1 VVLHMLRGLIG
12 DEAFFAGLRRFYA
25 DWRFQKAGTDDL
37 RAAFEAASS
46 MPLERFF
53 ERWIM
58 GTSLPRVQINSVM
71 ADDRLSAVV
80 LIQQLDDVFDL
91 PITLVV
97 QYADG
102 PPETLVV
109 PVTTATMS
117 VPIARDRAIRR
128 ISVDDSVTLGDIRN

>member
-1 VVLHMLRGLIG
+1 MLRGLIG

-37 RAAFEAASS
+37 RAAFEATSS

-58 GTSLPRVQINSVM
+58 GTSLPRVQVNSVV

-80 LIQQLDDVFDL
+80 LIQQPDEVFDL

-102 PPETLVV
+102 PSETLVV
-109 PVTTATMS
+109 PVTGATMS

-128 ISVDDSVTLGDIRN
+128 ISVDDSATLGDIRN